1 MNLSE
6 LSFDGLWSSVLAF
19 LPKLGL
25 AILIYLTARIVS
37 SWAVGILRKGMQ
49 RRGHDLEV
57 IVLLEMLTRWGI
69 LALGIVL
76 ALEQIAPGKT
86 TSLVAGLGIA
96 GFTIGFAL
104 QDVAK
109 NFVAGI
115 LLLLQQP
122 FEIGDSIEVA
132 DYGGTV
138 LNITLRAT
146 EMRTWDGRFVIIPN
160 GDIFVKPIINLSKA
174 TRRRV
179 EISVGV
185 AYESDLDKVTR
196 VTLNALKDVPGLLQ
210 DPAPSVIFSTF
221 GDSAIEFS
229 AYYWIDT
236 DVAGLGTAQDA
247 GAKAIKTTFE
257 REGIEIP
264 FSIRV
269 MYTGKR

>member
-6 LSFDGLWSSVLAF
+6 LSFDGLWNSVLAF

-25 AILIYLTARIVS
+25 AILIYLAARIVS
-37 SWAVGILRKGMQ
+37 SWAVRILRKGMQ

-69 LALGIVL
+69 IGMGIVL

-86 TSLVAGLGIA
+86 NSLVAGLGIA
-96 GFTIGFAL
+96 GFTVGFAL

-132 DYGGTV
+132 GYGGTV

-146 EMRTWDGRFVIIPN
+146 DLLTWDGRHVLIPN
-160 GDIFVKPIINLSKA
+160 GDVFVNPIINFSKA

-179 EISVGV
+179 DINIGV
-185 AYESDLDKVTR
+185 AYDSDLDRVTR
-196 VTLNALKDVPGLLQ
+196 VALEALKEVPGLLQ
-210 DPAPSVIFSTF
+210 EPAPSVVFSTF

-247 GAKAIKTTFE
+247 GVKAIKTNFE

-269 MYTGKR
+269 MFTGDR